1 MQTPNMPTHTLWKT
15 LVQVYQFF
23 YDKVFSPYLCLRCV
37 PRYEVLSGLLSSS
50 CPCRIKEQ
58 IFVSAFLPSLFWGSA
73 PFWVKSQC
81 SLHHSRLWFYSE
93 QPFYIYCCHHF
104 TSSFPFLFHFSFCLV
119 PAGECRLSMTFLV
132 ILWYTMCFEFKK
144 VSHFLQLGEL

>member
-23 YDKVFSPYLCLRCV
+23 YDKVFSLYLCLRCV

-81 SLHHSRLWFYSE
+81 SLHHSRLWFYSVLLWAALLHLLLP
-93 QPFYIYCCHHF
+93 PFHIF
-104 TSSFPFLFHFSFCLV
+104 LSFSFSFLFLPSSCWWMPSLDDI
-119 PAGECRLSMTFLV
+119 SNNLV
-132 ILWYTMCFEFKK
+132 IYHVLWI
-144 VSHFLQLGEL
+144 